1 MNTMTSQL
9 VYSSL
14 PVELVRD
21 IFEHAAHSDRAT
33 ARNLSLVASA
43 VRRWTDPILYRTVIL
58 SSARSIRAF
67 VDAISNKPADFVRAR
82 VRNLGIFTLG
92 PIQSIHRI
100 LFACAGAQNVACGF
114 SLPAFQQAQGNSA
127 LQGLTRPRE
136 QHLLGVAC
144 RDGWDA
150 SLVNPMVTHLRIH
163 LSSFDSSRPD
173 RPFAFSDGA
182 GQDPGWDRLKA
193 LPALTHLAIVYRPT
207 GATVPAAIIPHLVNL
222 LPNGGSGEGLPSL
235 HLILVQVAGAKKD
248 ASFAEE
254 TVNALNAA
262 AVAAAGSALRI
273 VAERAPLSVARQW
286 EDAVKSGQGVWD
298 GAEAIIRERTVRK

>member
-1 MNTMTSQL
+1 MTPPL
-9 VYSSL
+9 VFSGL

-21 IFEHAAHSDRAT
+21 IFEHASHSDRGT
-33 ARNLSLVASA
+33 ARNLTLVSSA

-58 SSARSIRAF
+58 SSARSIHAF
-67 VDAISNKPADFVRAR
+67 VGAISNKPADFVRAR

-92 PIQSIHRI
+92 PVQSIHQI

-114 SLPAFQQAQGNSA
+114 SLPAYQQSQGNSA

-150 SLVNPMVTHLRIH
+150 SLVNPTVTRLRIH

-173 RPFAFSDGA
+173 CPFTFTDEA
-182 GQDPGWDRLKA
+182 GREPGWDRLKA

-207 GATVPAAIIPHLVNL
+207 GATPPAAIIPYLARL
-222 LPNGGSGEGLPSL
+222 LPNGNSEDGLPSL
-235 HLILVQVAGAKKD
+235 QLILVQVAGAKKD
-248 ASFAEE
+248 ASFADEA
-254 TVNALNAA
+254 VKALNAA
-262 AVAAAGSALRI
+262 AVSAAGSALRI
-273 VAERAPLSVARQW
+273 VAEHAPLSVVRQW
-286 EDAVKSGQGVWD
+286 EDAVKGGQSVWER
-298 GAEAIIRERTVRK
+298 AEAVVRDRTVRK